1 MKRENVSLCST
12 SRSRAQVPRPH
23 TLLLSLISPHHM
35 APPAPALFRVLGSIA
50 RRLGQTLDAVGA
62 GLQGRFASPETGEL
76 GSGGEKRQTLHACV
90 VGNELGGRRGRSGR
104 GGAEGRTRGDGP
116 SPVFGFVRAP
126 PLSLP
131 PPPHTHTHTPTVS
144 KHRTLQPF
152 AGSSPSLG
160 AGAFVAPGATV
171 VGDVTLGAGASIWY
185 NAVVRGKLMV
195 GVDGWAGRGGSTQA
209 HHHTRPPPPV
219 LPPSPPLPGDV
230 NKIAIGPESNIQDAA
245 VLHAARHNA
254 AGVALPTVIGAR
266 VTVGHGATVHAA
278 TVNDGAFIG
287 MGAVIL
293 DGAVVESGAIVA
305 AGAVVPPGTRVPSGE
320 VWGGAPAR
328 KLRATAPGEGD
339 FIIASASN
347 YASLAAA
354 HAAENGKD
362 ADELAVDAA
371 RRQDAR
377 ERSIDYDSSLGVER
391 HAPVIPVTRE
401 ITASAD
407 GPIV

>member
-1 MKRENVSLCST
+1 MWGSGKGRVEGRE
-12 SRSRAQVPRPH
+12 AKHQH
-23 TLLLSLISPHHM
+23 AAD
-35 APPAPALFRVLGSIA
+35 APPNTF
-50 RRLGQTLDAVGA
+50 
-62 GLQGRFASPETGEL
+62 
-76 GSGGEKRQTLHACV
+76 
-90 VGNELGGRRGRSGR
+90 
-104 GGAEGRTRGDGP
+104 
-116 SPVFGFVRAP
+116 
-126 PLSLP
+126 
-131 PPPHTHTHTPTVS
+131 
-144 KHRTLQPF
+144 
-152 AGSSPSLG
+152 
-160 AGAFVAPGATV
+160 
-171 VGDVTLGAGASIWY
+171 
-185 NAVVRGKLMV
+185 
-195 GVDGWAGRGGSTQA
+195 
-209 HHHTRPPPPV
+209 
-219 LPPSPPLPGDV
+219 PPSFHSGDV
-230 NKIAIGPESNIQDAA
+230 NKITIGPESNIQDAA

-254 AGVALPTVIGAR
+254 AGVALLTVIGAR

-305 AGAVVPPGTRVPSGE
+305 AGAVVPPGTRIPSGE

-328 KLRATAPGEGD
+328 RLRATAPGEGD

-362 ADELAVDAA
+362 ADELASDAA

-377 ERSIDYDSSLGVER
+377 ERSIDYDSSLGLER
-391 HAPVIPVTRE
+391 DPVTRE